1 MLPKE
6 AIDQYKKIYKNAYGV
21 DLEEAKAT
29 QMANDLFEFMQA
41 VYLPADEDNLITTQE
56 HESRNPNQ

>member
-6 AIDQYKKIYKNAYGV
+6 AVDQYRKIYKNAYHV
-21 DLEEAKAT
+21 DLNDDEAT

-41 VYLPADEDNLITTQE
+41 VYLPADEEELITTNENEPSNSHQ
-56 HESRNPNQ
+56 

>member
-6 AIDQYKKIYKNAYGV
+6 AVDQYKKIYQNVYHTE
-21 DLEEAKAT
+21 LSEAEAT

-41 VYLPADEDNLITTQE
+41 VYLPVGEEELITTNE
-56 HESRNPNQ
+56 NEPSNSD

>member
-6 AIDQYKKIYKNAYGV
+6 AVDQYKKIYQNVYHTE
-21 DLEEAKAT
+21 LSEAEAT

-41 VYLPADEDNLITTQE
+41 VYLPVEEEELITTNE
-56 HESRNPNQ
+56 HEPSNSD